1 MDLGGC
7 GGVLSNGFLIH
18 ILRPELP
25 VSVCTGVCL
34 LYLFIPPIVSSTV
47 ESSSVQLRTRWN
59 VPQCTNMGCA
69 APPPPAPAPSA
80 PFLASRVPLSLAL
93 SLSLCHLPPT
103 VQSRAR
109 ARDSPGPTEKKIASG
124 NCIRE
129 KTRPIM
135 PSSWSVHVARFL
147 RLGDG
152 NGGRRILP
160 PTVSLETSARIS
172 AGNDRWPPRI
182 PSGIPGCAWYS
193 PAMGGYYRDA
203 VLVRDDK
210 DRLIWREWEKSS
222 TLPTLRLH

>member
-69 APPPPAPAPSA
+69 APLPRPPPIFLLLLYTLPRAP
-80 PFLASRVPLSLAL
+80 PLSPSLGYL
-93 SLSLCHLPPT
+93 FLSLCHLPPT
-103 VQSRAR
+103 VHPAR
-109 ARDSPGPTEKKIASG
+109 ALDSLGPTEKKIASG

-135 PSSWSVHVARFL
+135 RSS
-147 RLGDG
+147 
-152 NGGRRILP
+152 
-160 PTVSLETSARIS
+160 
-172 AGNDRWPPRI
+172 
-182 PSGIPGCAWYS
+182 
-193 PAMGGYYRDA
+193 
-203 VLVRDDK
+203 
-210 DRLIWREWEKSS
+210 
-222 TLPTLRLH
+222 

>member
-69 APPPPAPAPSA
+69 APPLLLHPSA
-80 PFLASRVPLSLAL
+80 HPLVVVPLSLSPFLA
-93 SLSLCHLPPT
+93 LSLCHLPPT
-103 VQSRAR
+103 VRPAPRALL
-109 ARDSPGPTEKKIASG
+109 SPGPTEKKIASG

-135 PSSWSVHVARFL
+135 R
-147 RLGDG
+147 
-152 NGGRRILP
+152 
-160 PTVSLETSARIS
+160 
-172 AGNDRWPPRI
+172 
-182 PSGIPGCAWYS
+182 S
-193 PAMGGYYRDA
+193 P
-203 VLVRDDK
+203 
-210 DRLIWREWEKSS
+210 
-222 TLPTLRLH
+222 

>member
-69 APPPPAPAPSA
+69 APPLPAPSV
-80 PFLASRVPLSLAL
+80 PFPSSPRTSFSITLSN
-93 SLSLCHLPPT
+93 SLSLPFATHGPT
-103 VQSRAR
+103 RAPARAR
-109 ARDSPGPTEKKIASG
+109 ALDSPGPTEKKIASG

-135 PSSWSVHVARFL
+135 PSS
-147 RLGDG
+147 
-152 NGGRRILP
+152 
-160 PTVSLETSARIS
+160 
-172 AGNDRWPPRI
+172 
-182 PSGIPGCAWYS
+182 
-193 PAMGGYYRDA
+193 
-203 VLVRDDK
+203 
-210 DRLIWREWEKSS
+210 
-222 TLPTLRLH
+222 

>member
-69 APPPPAPAPSA
+69 APPPPFRHPRSTFCTLP
-80 PFLASRVPLSLAL
+80 RTPLWPYLF
-93 SLSLCHLPPT
+93 LSLCHLPPT
-103 VQSRAR
+103 VQPCANAR
-109 ARDSPGPTEKKIASG
+109 LDSPGPTEKKIASG

-129 KTRPIM
+129 KTP
-135 PSSWSVHVARFL
+135 
-147 RLGDG
+147 
-152 NGGRRILP
+152 
-160 PTVSLETSARIS
+160 
-172 AGNDRWPPRI
+172 DR
-182 PSGIPGCAWYS
+182 
-193 PAMGGYYRDA
+193 
-203 VLVRDDK
+203 
-210 DRLIWREWEKSS
+210 
-222 TLPTLRLH
+222 

>member
-69 APPPPAPAPSA
+69 APPPPPSSTSFCTL
-80 PFLASRVPLSLAL
+80 PRNPLSPYLF
-93 SLSLCHLPPT
+93 LSLCHLPPT
-103 VQSRAR
+103 VQPAR
-109 ARDSPGPTEKKIASG
+109 ALDSSGPTEKKIASG

-135 PSSWSVHVARFL
+135 PSS
-147 RLGDG
+147 
-152 NGGRRILP
+152 
-160 PTVSLETSARIS
+160 
-172 AGNDRWPPRI
+172 
-182 PSGIPGCAWYS
+182 
-193 PAMGGYYRDA
+193 
-203 VLVRDDK
+203 
-210 DRLIWREWEKSS
+210 
-222 TLPTLRLH
+222 

>member
-69 APPPPAPAPSA
+69 APPPPVPST
-80 PFLASRVPLSLAL
+80 PSSPSSPRTSHSL

-103 VQSRAR
+103 VQPAR
-109 ARDSPGPTEKKIASG
+109 ALDSPGPTEKKIASG

-135 PSSWSVHVARFL
+135 PSS
-147 RLGDG
+147 
-152 NGGRRILP
+152 
-160 PTVSLETSARIS
+160 
-172 AGNDRWPPRI
+172 
-182 PSGIPGCAWYS
+182 
-193 PAMGGYYRDA
+193 
-203 VLVRDDK
+203 
-210 DRLIWREWEKSS
+210 
-222 TLPTLRLH
+222 